1 MSQPLVPPTQCP
13 VTGEP
18 MVITELQNESWT
30 VTIRGKFAPPMASR
44 LDAEQQQL
52 LESFLRARGTLS
64 TLEREL
70 GLSYPTIRAR
80 VDDLI
85 ESLGLTPFKESRRA
99 KRDDERRT
107 EILDALERGE
117 ISPEEAKTIL
127 KNKS

>member
-18 MVITELQNESWT
+18 MVITELQNESGT
-30 VTIRGKFAPPMASR
+30 VTIRGKFAP
-44 LDAEQQQL
+44 
-52 LESFLRARGTLS
+52 LS

-99 KRDDERRT
+99 KRDDERPT

>member
-1 MSQPLVPPTQCP
+1 
-13 VTGEP
+13 
-18 MVITELQNESWT
+18 
-30 VTIRGKFAPPMASR
+30 
-44 LDAEQQQL
+44 

-99 KRDDERRT
+99 KRDDERPT